1 MIEIDDDKS
10 KSSDSDQSEDN
21 NITNQQ
27 IRTHA
32 SRSSIAST
40 SSTSTINNGTKR
52 QKDVSPCH
60 VCGAKAHGYNF
71 DQSNKIKKKKNMFQ
85 LITLFTVTCES
96 CKAFFRRNALKSM
109 VNIE

>member
-27 IRTHA
+27 IRTHV

-40 SSTSTINNGTKR
+40 SSTSTINNGAKR

-71 DQSNKIKKKKNMFQ
+71 DQSNKIKKKKKYVSIHYFVYSHM
-85 LITLFTVTCES
+85 
-96 CKAFFRRNALKSM
+96 
-109 VNIE
+109 

>member
-1 MIEIDDDKS
+1 MNSNIDMNSSMIEIDDDKS
-10 KSSDSDQSEDN
+10 KTSDSDQSEDDN
-21 NITNQQ
+21 NNTNQQ
-27 IRTHA
+27 IRTHV

-71 DQSNKIKKKKNMFQ
+71 DQSNKIQKKKIYFN
-85 LITLFTVTCES
+85 
-96 CKAFFRRNALKSM
+96 
-109 VNIE
+109 